1 MNSVRL
7 IYPADEYSAGF
18 LYIMQIEVIY
28 LWNKIKPYLIAVVG
42 TLLVGA
48 AASFATKGS
57 MDIYGQLNQ
66 PPLAPPSSIFPIVW
80 TILYILMGIG
90 AALVYVKGDDVSR
103 FGALKVYIT
112 QLIFNF
118 LWTIVFFNLRWF
130 LFAFIWLIILWVLI
144 IVMIVKFYRISPVAA
159 YLQIPYL
166 LWVTFA
172 AYLNLMIYVLN

>member
-1 MNSVRL
+1 M
-7 IYPADEYSAGF
+7 
-18 LYIMQIEVIY
+18 
-28 LWNKIKPYLIAVVG
+28 WNKIKPYVIAVVG

-48 AASFATKGS
+48 LASLLTRGS

-66 PPLAPPSSIFPIVW
+66 PALAPPESIFPIVW

-90 AALVYVKGDDVSR
+90 AALVYVKGEEISR
-103 FGALKVYIT
+103 SGALKVYIT

-118 LWTIVFFNLRWF
+118 LWTIVFFNLQWF
-130 LFAFIWLIILWVLI
+130 LFAFIWLLILWVLI
-144 IVMIVKFYRISPVAA
+144 IVMIVKFYRISPLAA

-172 AYLNLMIYVLN
+172 AYLNFMIYILN